1 MNPKISIIVPV
12 YNTSL
17 YLRRCL
23 NSLKSQTSL
32 LVVVP
37 LNIASVEEA
46 KMILGAFVITEEADI
61 QNFLSEIISTKDNL
75 LNMAHQTNEY
85 AKKYF
90 PISVVRENLP

>member
-32 LVVVP
+32 LVVGP
-37 LNIASVEEA
+37 RNIASVEEA
-46 KMILGAFVITEEADI
+46 KMILGAFVITDVADI
-61 QNFLSEIISTKDNL
+61 LNFLCVFYSPKDYL
-75 LNMAHQTNEY
+75 LNMAHQTIEY
-85 AKKYF
+85 AK
-90 PISVVRENLP
+90 

>member
-12 YNTSL
+12 YNTNK

-23 NSLKSQTSL
+23 KSLKSQTTL
-32 LVVVP
+32 LVVGP
-37 LNIASVEEA
+37 RNSATVEEA
-46 KMILGAFVITEEADI
+46 KMFLGAFVITAEADI
-61 QNFLSEIISTKDNL
+61 QTFLSEIISTKDNL

>member
-32 LVVVP
+32 LVVGP
-37 LNIASVEEA
+37 RNIASVEEA

-61 QNFLSEIISTKDNL
+61 QNFCLRLFRPKIIFSIWLTALTSMLRN
-75 LNMAHQTNEY
+75 
-85 AKKYF
+85 
-90 PISVVRENLP
+90 ISQSQW